1 RSPRALK
8 AFPRV
13 PGRSSIR
20 IVNSFVTGMM
30 GTLLQVCMFPRT
42 QGAFLANRR
51 ARLFDVA
58 KLYCRVSA
66 IARIGQNSTEKWKVE
81 KWQMLM
87 IRKNQAILRMS
98 RTFTV
103 ATTVSYFPLSGAPFF
118 LSPTL
123 KTYLRSGALL

>member
-1 RSPRALK
+1 
-8 AFPRV
+8 
-13 PGRSSIR
+13 
-20 IVNSFVTGMM
+20 MM

-118 LSPTL
+118 LRPTL